1 MDLVSL
7 EQMEM
12 KQDNESTQQQKQL
25 EQHFHVLAVD
35 DSLIDRKLL
44 EKLLTVSSYHGIVY
58 MGLWSLDNFD
68 STV

>member
-68 STV
+68 SIV